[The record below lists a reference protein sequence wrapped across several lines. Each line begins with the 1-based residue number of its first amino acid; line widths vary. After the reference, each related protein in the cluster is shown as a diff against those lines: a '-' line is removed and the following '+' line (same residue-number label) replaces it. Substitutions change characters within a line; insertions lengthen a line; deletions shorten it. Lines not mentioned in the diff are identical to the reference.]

1 MCFRQAARRTTL
13 LCTASSGN
21 NKQAIKFG
29 THHHPLH
36 NHNSSS
42 SAVVAASAA
51 SSTIL
56 LREFS
61 AAAKKK
67 KAINGDNKTNELSH
81 QERKDAEKEQ
91 RRESWEKKQARLDR
105 LKTRRD
111 DSPKDVKKTLFR
123 SWWDKELLYHDKL
136 HRMAKKE
143 GKPWRIRVAA
153 MVERLPVVTPD
164 VEEWER
170 EYLDLRDYLMTFGKE
185 YPAETGFMF
194 APDKPED
201 HVVESDEELIGKLLL
216 LLLYCWGILRCSKR
230 VRSFGTSSFDQDRH
244 GVFEQ
249 HMYTLPAHT
258 SNNCSICDIIF
269 IAGLPF
275 TPAPR
280 ETEADASGD
289 VKALDRQL
297 KTRLYLTIKSDAE
310 GNVSGSRW
318 TLPSTIAKKDE
329 SLLAAAERAVSDSVG
344 SELKLWCPSN
354 APMAVNMRVYND
366 KLPESFREN
375 YFGEKIFYYRVQYDN
390 TGGGVDE
397 SAIKADDYAWLT
409 REEIVERIE
418 EERGKHQAK
427 FFHYML

>member
-1 MCFRQAARRTTL
+1 MSMYFRQAARRTL
-13 LCTASSGN
+13 LCTASAGR
-21 NKQAIKFG
+21 NKQAIKCG
-29 THHHPLH
+29 THHHHLH
-36 NHNSSS
+36 THNTSSS
-42 SAVVAASAA
+42 VVAASAA

-56 LREFS
+56 SREFS
-61 AAAKKK
+61 AVKKK
-67 KAINGDNKTNELSH
+67 KAINGGDNKNNELSY

-91 RRESWEKKQARLDR
+91 RRESWEKKQTRLEH

-111 DSPKDVKKTLFR
+111 NSPKDVKKTLFR
-123 SWWDKELLYHDKL
+123 SWWDKELLYHNKL
-136 HRMAKKE
+136 QRMAKKE

-164 VEEWER
+164 VEDWER
-170 EYLDLRDYLMTFGKE
+170 EYLDLRAYLMTFGKE

-201 HVVESDEELIGKLLL
+201 HVVESDEE
-216 LLLYCWGILRCSKR
+216 
-230 VRSFGTSSFDQDRH
+230 
-244 GVFEQ
+244 
-249 HMYTLPAHT
+249 M
-258 SNNCSICDIIF
+258 

-289 VKALDRQL
+289 VKTLDRQL
-297 KTRLYLTIKSDAE
+297 KTRLYLTIKSDIE
-310 GNVSGSRW
+310 GNLSGSRW
-318 TLPSTIAKKDE
+318 TLPSTLAKKDE

-344 SELKLWCPSN
+344 SDLKLWCPSN

-397 SAIKADDYAWLT
+397 SAMKADDYAWLT
-409 REEIVERIE
+409 REEIIERIE